1 VDNMTDFI
9 SICEIKPLIDKYGRI
24 IEYQP
29 DREYK
34 NADDKKLNKYG
45 KGPFCKFQIPN
56 GINKAGVYILKIDD
70 EVKYVG
76 ECENLSSRY
85 NIGYGQISPRNC
97 YVGGQSTNCKINS
110 YILQEVKNGSK
121 VYLLFYETENRFE
134 VERSLIKKYEP
145 EWNATSGKYIY
156 AVEKKPVNNGYKEVK
171 NVSNAGKYYLL
182 EKYLDRQ
189 SASQIT
195 LTFSEV
201 ERIIGEPLPASAY
214 KYPAWWANGG
224 HSQADAWLNA
234 GWKVGELN
242 LGQSVVFVKDKQA
255 TIRTIKV
262 GKKYRHFKGNEYLV
276 LHLAK
281 HSETLEDLVV
291 YQALYGEQGI

>member
-1 VDNMTDFI
+1 MDNMTDFI

-110 YILQEVKNGSK
+110 YIL
-121 VYLLFYETENRFE
+121 
-134 VERSLIKKYEP
+134 
-145 EWNATSGKYIY
+145 
-156 AVEKKPVNNGYKEVK
+156 
-171 NVSNAGKYYLL
+171 
-182 EKYLDRQ
+182 
-189 SASQIT
+189 
-195 LTFSEV
+195 
-201 ERIIGEPLPASAY
+201 
-214 KYPAWWANGG
+214 
-224 HSQADAWLNA
+224 
-234 GWKVGELN
+234 
-242 LGQSVVFVKDKQA
+242 
-255 TIRTIKV
+255 
-262 GKKYRHFKGNEYLV
+262 
-276 LHLAK
+276 
-281 HSETLEDLVV
+281 
-291 YQALYGEQGI
+291 